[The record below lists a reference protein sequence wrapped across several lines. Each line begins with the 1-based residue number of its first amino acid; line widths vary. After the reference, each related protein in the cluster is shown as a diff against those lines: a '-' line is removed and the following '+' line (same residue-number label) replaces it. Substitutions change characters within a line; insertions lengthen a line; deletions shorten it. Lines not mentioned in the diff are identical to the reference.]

1 MRLGRVT
8 HRPFRF
14 GVVAGPAASGA
25 AWLAGAREVEAAGY
39 DLLLLPDTR
48 FTPSPFPA
56 LAAAAAVTTRLLVA
70 PWVLAA
76 PLRSAA
82 VVVREAAALQLLSGG
97 RFELGIGT
105 GRPDAATEAA
115 ALGMPW
121 GSGRDRRGLLVAT
134 VEAVRTEVTPPP
146 PVTIA
151 ASGPLALRAAAIAD
165 TVALALPPTA
175 RLDDVLRAIE
185 TVRREGADPAFALQL
200 SGVGGRLVPH
210 LERQGLTVEDLRDA
224 PAVLRG
230 DADAMAEALQ
240 TLRERTGVS
249 VFPVSA
255 TQAEA
260 FAPVMAALR

>member
-1 MRLGRVT
+1 MA

-14 GVVAGPAASGA
+14 GVVSGPPDSGA
-25 AWLAGAREVEAAGY
+25 AWRDRAREVEAAGY

-56 LAAAAAVTTRLLVA
+56 LAAAAAVTTRLRVA

-76 PLRSAA
+76 PLRSPA
-82 VVVREAAALQLLSGG
+82 VVVREAAALQLLSDG

-105 GRPDAATEAA
+105 GRPDAANEAA

-121 GSGRDRRGLLVAT
+121 GSGADRRRILAAT
-134 VEAVRTEVTPPP
+134 VEAVRAGVTPPP

-185 TVRREGADPAFALQL
+185 TVRSEGGDPAFALQL
-200 SGVGGRLVPH
+200 SGIGGRLVPH
-210 LERQGLTVEDLRDA
+210 LERQGLTALQLPDA
-224 PAVLRG
+224 VGVLSG
-230 DADAMAEALQ
+230 DADEMAAALLA
-240 TLRERTGVS
+240 LRDRTGVS
-249 VFPVSA
+249 IFPISSVHA
-255 TQAEA
+255 DA
-260 FAPVMAALR
+260 FAPVVAALH

>member
-1 MRLGRVT
+1 M
-8 HRPFRF
+8 
-14 GVVAGPAASGA
+14 GPPSGGA
-25 AWLAGAREVEAAGY
+25 AWLAGARAVESAGY

-56 LAAAAAVTTRLLVA
+56 LAAAAAVTTRLRVA

-76 PLRSAA
+76 PLRSPA
-82 VVVREAAALQLLSGG
+82 VVVRETAALQLLSNG

-115 ALGMPW
+115 AFGVPW
-121 GSGRDRRGLLVAT
+121 GTGADRRRALVAT
-134 VEAVRTEVTPPP
+134 VEAVRAEVTPPP

-175 RLDDVLRAIE
+175 RLDDVLRAADV
-185 TVRREGADPAFALQL
+185 VRAEGADPELALQL

-210 LERQGLTVEDLRDA
+210 LSRQGVTAEQLQDA
-224 PAVLRG
+224 VGVLHG
-230 DADAMAEALQ
+230 DADAMAAALLA
-240 TLRERTGVS
+240 LRDRTGIS
-249 VFPVSA
+249 MFPVSSA
-255 TQAEA
+255 HADA
-260 FAPVMAALR
+260 FAPVVAALR